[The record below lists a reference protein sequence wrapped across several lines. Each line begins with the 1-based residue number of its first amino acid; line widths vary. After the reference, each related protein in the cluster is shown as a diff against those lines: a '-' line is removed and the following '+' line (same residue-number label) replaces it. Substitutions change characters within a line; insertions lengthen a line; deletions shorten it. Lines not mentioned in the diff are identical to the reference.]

1 MKISALLGLIVATC
15 VSTQAISTQ
24 AMAAEKMAAEDQVLK
39 ELVPTGKLRVGL
51 AYAPAPT
58 PIFVA
63 RDGANVSG
71 PAFDIGNALAKKLG
85 VPVELLVTATTGELT
100 EAGSAG
106 TIDIGF
112 MPADEARKQ
121 RLDFSPPYFMIESTF
136 LTTAASGIKSMGEID
151 RPGLKVV
158 GIDGSTTLRAATR
171 TLKQATVTPAKS
183 VDEAMAMM
191 KAGDVQAFA
200 LTHDALPKLQKQ
212 LPGSVILDGAFQT
225 VGVAIGIQKNKPA
238 ALAYVKAFVEDAKKD
253 GTIRKAFDSAGL
265 QSLSIAP

>member
-1 MKISALLGLIVATC
+1 MKMSGFLGLIVASC
-15 VSTQAISTQ
+15 VSIQAVSTP
-24 AMAAEKMAAEDQVLK
+24 ALAVEDRMLK

-58 PIFVA
+58 PVFVA
-63 RDGANVSG
+63 RDGDNVHG

-106 TIDIGF
+106 LIDIGF

-121 RLDFSPPYFMIESTF
+121 RLDFSPPYFVIESTY
-136 LTTAASGIKSMGEID
+136 LATAESGIKTMADVD
-151 RPGLKVV
+151 RAGIKVV
-158 GIDGSTTLRAATR
+158 GIDGSTTMRAAAR
-171 TLKQATVTPAKS
+171 TLKQATVTVAKS
-183 VDEAMAMM
+183 VDEAMAKM

-238 ALAYVKAFVEDAKKD
+238 ALAYVKAFIEDAKKD
-253 GTIRKAFDSAGL
+253 GTIRKTFDSAGL
-265 QSLSIAP
+265 QQLTVAP

>member
-1 MKISALLGLIVATC
+1 MKMGVFLGLIVATC
-15 VSTQAISTQ
+15 VSAQAVPTPAI
-24 AMAAEKMAAEDQVLK
+24 AIEDQVLK

-63 RDGANVSG
+63 KDGTNVRG

-85 VPVELLVTATTGELT
+85 VPVELHVTATTGELT

-121 RLDFSPPYFMIESTF
+121 RLDFSPPYFVIESTY
-136 LTTAASGIKSMGEID
+136 LTTAASGIKSMGEVD
-151 RPGLKVV
+151 RPGIKVV
-158 GIDGSTTLRAATR
+158 GINGSTTMRAATR
-171 TLKQATVTPAKS
+171 SLKQASITQAKS

-191 KAGDVQAFA
+191 KAGEVQAFA
-200 LTHDALPKLQKQ
+200 LTHDALPNLQKQ

-225 VGVAIGIQKNKPA
+225 VGVAIGILKNKPA
-238 ALAYVKAFVEDAKKD
+238 ALAYVKAFIEEAKKD
-253 GTIRKAFDSAGL
+253 GAIRKAFDSAGL
-265 QSLSIAP
+265 QALSVAP